1 MGRTLVQWA
10 SHATWSA
17 PRRAACIGISQQW
30 RAYLTDGNSVTQA
43 QVTSIKKNFINLTV
57 LAGEQKLHSGRASG
71 GTSGH
76 SRTRDARCWH
86 FWAPGGRYAAVDASA
101 PWLELKAK
109 LWFRDRGR
117 AFFGQ
122 IGILAPRVC
131 LARFTDSPVVST
143 QPDPRFSPVNTL
155 PLCIKLLLYARLLL
169 LAPRDET
176 TRCRRWPPSFH
187 MTELRLALLFSLSC
201 LLAQVRL
208 RASTPS
214 FVVRVSFPRR
224 HRSLLQFPQS

>member
-10 SHATWSA
+10 SHAAWSA

-43 QVTSIKKNFINLTV
+43 QVNSIKKNFINLTV

-155 PLCIKLLLYARLLL
+155 PLCINSSCCCM
-169 LAPRDET
+169 LA
-176 TRCRRWPPSFH
+176 C
-187 MTELRLALLFSLSC
+187 SC
-201 LLAQVRL
+201 LHHATKRPGADVGRL
-208 RASTPS
+208 PS
-214 FVVRVSFPRR
+214 I
-224 HRSLLQFPQS
+224 